1 MKLIVGLG
9 NPGKKY
15 EGTRHN
21 VGFDV
26 LTALARRN
34 GGAGVKSAFQGETTD
49 VLVGGDATGRVRTM
63 LLWPHT
69 FMNRSGS
76 SVVAARDFYKLT
88 NADVLIVCDD
98 LNLPL
103 GKLRVRAKGSSG
115 GQKGLEDTIRALG
128 GDEFA
133 RLRVGIGSPA
143 DRHAEMDAADF
154 VLGKFAK
161 AERTEIE
168 IAVVQAAEAAETW
181 VREGIAACMNRF
193 NR

>member
-9 NPGKKY
+9 NPGRKY

-26 LTALARRN
+26 LSVLARRC
-34 GGAGVKSAFQGETTD
+34 GASGTKSAFQAETLD
-49 VLVGGDATGRVRTM
+49 VAIGSERV
-63 LLWPHT
+63 LLAWPQT

-76 SVVAARDFYKLT
+76 SAVQARDFYKLT
-88 NADVLIVCDD
+88 NADLLVVCDD

-115 GQKGLEDTIRALG
+115 GQRGLEDLIRCLG

-133 RLRVGIGSPA
+133 RLRVGIGAPP
-143 DRHAEMDAADF
+143 EYMDAADF
-154 VLGKFAK
+154 VLAK
-161 AERTEIE
+161 YTKTERVEIDLA
-168 IAVVQAAEAAETW
+168 IVRAADAVECW
-181 VREGIAACMNRF
+181 VREGTAVCMNRF
-193 NR
+193 N

>member
-21 VGFDV
+21 VGFEV
-26 LTALARRN
+26 LAAVAARN
-34 GGAGVKSAFQGETTD
+34 GAAGVKTAFQGETTD
-49 VLVGGDATGRVRTM
+49 ILVGREKGSGERVM

-69 FMNRSGS
+69 FMNRSGL
-76 SVVAARDFYKLT
+76 SVIAARDFYKLT
-88 NADVLIVCDD
+88 NADVLVVCDD

-103 GKLRVRAKGSSG
+103 GKIRVRAKGSSG
-115 GQKGLEDTIRALG
+115 GQKGLQDTIRALG
-128 GDEFA
+128 GEEFA

-143 DRHAEMDAADF
+143 EKHADYDTADF
-154 VLGKFAK
+154 VLGKFTK

-168 IAVVQAAEAAETW
+168 IAVIQAAEAAEVW
-181 VREGIAACMNRF
+181 VRDGIMACMNRY
-193 NR
+193 N

>member
-26 LTALARRN
+26 LKVLAERN
-34 GGAGVKSAFQGETTD
+34 GAAGTKSAFQAETMD
-49 VLVGGDATGRVRTM
+49 VQVGGERA
-63 LLWPHT
+63 LLMWPQT

-88 NADVLIVCDD
+88 NADVLVVCDD

-128 GDEFA
+128 GDEIA
-133 RLRVGIGSPA
+133 RLRVGIGSPSEL
-143 DRHAEMDAADF
+143 HAEMDAADF

-161 AERTEIE
+161 AERTEME
-168 IAVVQAAEAAETW
+168 IAVKLAAEAAEVW
-181 VREGIAACMNRF
+181 VREGIATCMNRF
-193 NR
+193 N

>member
-9 NPGKKY
+9 NPGRKY

-26 LTALARRN
+26 VSLLARR
-34 GGAGVKSAFQGETTD
+34 GGAGGVKKAFQGETTD
-49 VLVGGDATGRVRTM
+49 ITVGGERTM

-76 SVVAARDFYKLT
+76 SVVEARDFYKLT
-88 NADVLIVCDD
+88 NADVLVVCDD

-103 GKLRVRAKGSSG
+103 GMLRLRAKGSAG
-115 GQKGLEDTIRALG
+115 GQKGLADIIRCLG
-128 GDEFA
+128 GEEIA
-133 RLRVGIGSPA
+133 RLRVGIGSPNEV
-143 DRHAEMDAADF
+143 HAEMDAADF

-161 AERTEIE
+161 GAQTAVQ
-168 IAVVQAAEAAETW
+168 IASQFAADAAECRVCDGMDAPITRSNAKN
-181 VREGIAACMNRF
+181 AD
-193 NR
+193 

>member
-26 LTALARRN
+26 LAILARRN
-34 GGAGVKSAFQGETTD
+34 GSSGVKSQFQGETAD
-49 VLVGGDATGRVRTM
+49 VNIGGERTL

-76 SVVAARDFYKLT
+76 SVVAARDFYKLA

-115 GQKGLEDTIRALG
+115 GQKGLEDTIRAVG
-128 GDEFA
+128 GDEIA
-133 RLRVGIGSPA
+133 RLRIGIGSPA
-143 DRHAEMDAADF
+143 DVHAGMDAADF

-161 AERTEIE
+161 AERTELD
-168 IAVVQAAEAAETW
+168 IALNRAAEAAEAW
-181 VREGIAACMNRF
+181 VREGTAVCMNRY
-193 NR
+193 N